1 MKRPFATMN
10 ALHAAHEVAYNGLRL
25 TFPTR
30 QAEGAAR
37 EGAGTARTGGGRVG
51 GGADGAEGK
60 EGKEGVEET
69 GGTGEADRK
78 EGALQEEEGAGRKK
92 ESTETAGV
100 ESAGRR
106 RVAQS
111 IADRIRAVAC
121 RCWADDASLRPS
133 FTDIICELD
142 IDTM

>member
-25 TFPTR
+25 TFP
-30 QAEGAAR
+30 AR
-37 EGAGTARTGGGRVG
+37 AGSGMARTGGGWAD
-51 GGADGAEGK
+51 GGAVGAEGK

-69 GGTGEADRK
+69 GGTGEAGRK
-78 EGALQEEEGAGRKK
+78 EGALQVEGAGRKN
-92 ESTETAGV
+92 ESTEPTETA
-100 ESAGRR
+100 SAGRGR

-111 IADRIRAVAC
+111 IAERIRAVAC
-121 RCWADDASLRPS
+121 RCWADDTSLRPS

>member
-1 MKRPFATMN
+1 MTTVQFAESNMVNYSIKMPFDPFIPHT
-10 ALHAAHEVAYNGLRL
+10 H
-25 TFPTR
+25 
-30 QAEGAAR
+30 
-37 EGAGTARTGGGRVG
+37 RTIASV
-51 GGADGAEGK
+51 
-60 EGKEGVEET
+60 
-69 GGTGEADRK
+69 
-78 EGALQEEEGAGRKK
+78 QEGAGRKN

-111 IADRIRAVAC
+111 IAERIRAVAC